1 MPSVGFKHPSQER
14 AGDLVVIGGENV
26 HAGLRYPLIG
36 TIHRALKEAGS
47 AVLWRFPGVAR
58 SFNAGFLELADSARW
73 PEARRTVEARG
84 MVIPMLCCTP
94 DFTHPDPAVRARE
107 VEQEK
112 RWIRLSAALGADFC
126 RVLSDG
132 SRLAGAGI
140 WLIRGE
146 SRVFGDLS

>member
-1 MPSVGFKHPSQER
+1 MPRLAAFPKAFMRQLCRDGTMTLAQWT
-14 AGDLVVIGGENV
+14 DL
-26 HAGLRYPLIG
+26 AAPLGLDGLEFY
-36 TIHRALKEAGS
+36 
-47 AVLWRFPGVAR
+47 
-58 SFNAGFLELADSARW
+58 AGFLELADPARW

-84 MVIPMLCCTP
+84 MVIPMLCCSP

-112 RWIRLSAALGADFC
+112 RWIRLGAALGADFC